1 MKKRTLILA
10 FALGMTTLAGAQT
23 NNGGITA
30 DMLEFITA
38 QPEKTQAQKALQNA
52 VRNNGIELLTI
63 GEAQRLPVPKT
74 FSIETPKQSI
84 HDQKSS
90 GRCWMFSGMNVLR
103 ADFAAANEGKV
114 VEFSQSHLFFWD
126 QLEKSNLMLQGIID
140 TGKKAIGDPEVQFFF
155 KYPVSDG
162 GTFCG
167 VMDLVDKYGLVPQSV
182 APETFSSESTTQI
195 DKILRS
201 KLREYGL
208 RLRKMV
214 STNRKAKEITAQKT
228 AMLKDIYRILAMAY
242 GEPVKEFKYA
252 HVDKN
257 GKAVSEEKTY
267 TPLSFAKEC
276 GATNLSE
283 RYIMVMNDPRNPYHK
298 VYEIQHDRHTYDG
311 HNWRYLNLPMEEI
324 HQLAIASLKGGEKMY
339 SSYDTGKF
347 LDRKRG
353 FCSLQNYDYASLF
366 ETEFPMNKAERLLTR
381 ESASTHAMTLTAV
394 DLDKDGKPRFWK
406 VENSWGPASGQNGC
420 QVMTA
425 EWFDEYMFRLVVN
438 KKYVSEEQLRLAE
451 LQPIMLGYDDALF

>member
-10 FALGMTTLAGAQT
+10 FALGMTALAGAQT

-195 DKILRS
+195 DKILREINIAHMLQALHLLHHPGIN
-201 KLREYGL
+201 LR
-208 RLRKMV
+208 V
-214 STNRKAKEITAQKT
+214 AVAAVDNRHA
-228 AMLKDIYRILAMAY
+228 
-242 GEPVKEFKYA
+242 
-252 HVDKN
+252 
-257 GKAVSEEKTY
+257 GKAVQILPALVIIEVLHL
-267 TPLSFAKEC
+267 PLDE
-276 GATNLSE
+276 
-283 RYIMVMNDPRNPYHK
+283 
-298 VYEIQHDRHTYDG
+298 
-311 HNWRYLNLPMEEI
+311 LP
-324 HQLAIASLKGGEKMY
+324 
-339 SSYDTGKF
+339 
-347 LDRKRG
+347 
-353 FCSLQNYDYASLF
+353 
-366 ETEFPMNKAERLLTR
+366 RLLVKMCQAR
-381 ESASTHAMTLTAV
+381 HDIFLF
-394 DLDKDGKPRFWK
+394 LF
-406 VENSWGPASGQNGC
+406 QNGLR
-420 QVMTA
+420 A
-425 EWFDEYMFRLVVN
+425 YRL
-438 KKYVSEEQLRLAE
+438 
-451 LQPIMLGYDDALF
+451 LQWHKTTLPYIYPQ